1 MRRLTQA
8 DVAAYDECGYALV
21 EDVFPAAELESMNA
35 EIDRLEAPAA
45 SDAPNRG
52 WVMSLAQRSEKTR
65 AFAQDERLLALIDEI
80 VRPGIAIYS
89 AKLTAKPPRSPEICH
104 WHQDDAYYVQ
114 HSIARTR
121 MSVWVPLQ
129 DATPENGC
137 LWVVPGS
144 HRAGLQEHAKRADGQ
159 CRLAMPER
167 AVDVS
172 KAIPVPMKA
181 GAVLLFSA
189 LLWHSSQGNATDGK
203 RRAFI
208 VSYQDAATVGGNG
221 AQWKVLRPAV

>member
-1 MRRLTQA
+1 MIKLTPAQLREYETQGFVLA
-8 DVAAYDECGYALV
+8 PG
-21 EDVFPAAELESMNA
+21 VFPAGELSELDR

-45 SDAPNRG
+45 ADAPHRG

-65 AFAQDERLLALIDEI
+65 AFAQDERLLALIEEI

-89 AKLTAKPPRSPEICH
+89 AKLTAKPPRSPEVCH
-104 WHQDDAYYVQ
+104 WHQDDAYYIQ
-114 HSIARTR
+114 NSSSRTR

-144 HRAGLQEHAKRADGQ
+144 HRAGLQEHVTRPDGQ
-159 CRLAMPER
+159 CRLSMPEPL
-167 AVDVS
+167 VDLS
-172 KAIPVPMKA
+172 KAVPAPARA
-181 GAVLLFSA
+181 GSVLLFSA
-189 LLWHSSQGNATDGK
+189 LLWHASKGNATDGK

-208 VSYQDAATVGGNG
+208 VSYQEASTVGGNG
-221 AQWKVLRPAV
+221 AQWKILRPAS